1 MCVINGSFITT
12 PPLVSVAVAVLGTDV
27 AGTLVGEGSTFLCV
41 HAETLNATKETTT
54 MMDTED
60 FIVCS
65 IIDTTFL

>member
-12 PPLVSVAVAVLGTDV
+12 TPLASVALGTADA
-27 AGTLVGEGSTFLCV
+27 AGALVGDVSTFRWV